1 MAFRDIRKSRKLLS
15 TEEIGLLLLAIFLL
29 TGLLILNVYLA
40 RVVPGGEEFYLRW
53 SGARAFLFEEIDP
66 YSATIAERTQMVAYG
81 RPAFSSEYP
90 YVLSDPFYI
99 VLLYTPL
106 ALIADFTIARGIW
119 MLFSEAALVALIY
132 SLVRSL
138 EWELPRWLLLSL
150 LAIGIGGFYSL
161 LALRS
166 GTPAVMLV
174 LISFAILYSLRS
186 FSDELAG
193 VLLSLISYQWGVN
206 LLFFLFVIIFVIA
219 NKRWKVLAGFG
230 MSLGILLA
238 ISFLS
243 YPGWLLPY
251 IRAFLS
257 NWYRS
262 GDLTFSHIIGTWL
275 PDSRISIGLWVTIL
289 LGLVVFLE
297 WLGAVNAHYRRVVWV
312 VCLSLAATPLM
323 GFAIFSSNHVVLIPS
338 LILIAMLV
346 WERWTR
352 YRVVF
357 TLLVSGAALLIPF
370 ALYFRVLTNYHPIAE
385 DLIRVLPPIAMV
397 IGLYWMR
404 WWAFRTPRTWSDQ
417 IGIRK

>member
-1 MAFRDIRKSRKLLS
+1 MLVC
-15 TEEIGLLLLAIFLL
+15 E
-29 TGLLILNVYLA
+29 
-40 RVVPGGEEFYLRW
+40 
-53 SGARAFLFEEIDP
+53 
-66 YSATIAERTQMVAYG
+66 AT
-81 RPAFSSEYP
+81 
-90 YVLSDPFYI
+90 
-99 VLLYTPL
+99 
-106 ALIADFTIARGIW
+106 
-119 MLFSEAALVALIY
+119 LVTLIY
-132 SLVRSL
+132 SLIRSL
-138 EWELPRWLLLSL
+138 EWELPRWLLFSL